1 MTWHRGIEARAT
13 KFDMW
18 LIINKAWQHID
29 NIWPE
34 FIVEP
39 INVILGLAID
49 GVNPFGEKNNT

>member
-1 MTWHRGIEARAT
+1 
-13 KFDMW
+13 MW